1 MQVGRIISAPVQKVG
16 NAVSK
21 MGKVTKAAVLATAVG
36 AATVYGGTTNN
47 FSQVSANNTNNAG
60 GIVGYAQTSD
70 TTSNISNSTNASLE
84 NNTTKAVGGVGGFT
98 PWIYTDEVGKSN
110 KTVRVENDKL
120 EYVFHTNIPA
130 SHLKVLGSKTLEAE
144 TRDFQEVG
152 TITESKT
159 SHTDPKYGP
168 VYEYKVEY
176 PVGYHF
182 GMINA
187 NNVATNCVDGSK
199 GIVTHIPEFKK

>member
-47 FSQVSANNTNNAG
+47 IQQA
-60 GIVGYAQTSD
+60 
-70 TTSNISNSTNASLE
+70 TTKAPVTL
-84 NNTTKAVGGVGGFT
+84 KAVGGVGGFT
-98 PWIYTDEVGKSN
+98 PAIYTDMAAMSN
-110 KTVRVENDKL
+110 KSVRVENDKL
-120 EYVFHTNIPA
+120 NYVFHTTIPE
-130 SHLKVLGSKTLEAE
+130 SHLKVLGSKDLEPA

-152 TITESKT
+152 TITASKT
-159 SHTDPKYGP
+159 SHTDAKYGP

-176 PVGYHF
+176 PLGYRF

-187 NNVATNCVDGSK
+187 NNVYDKNGVAIKN
-199 GIVTHIPEFKK
+199 IPSFKK